1 MAYFLEVGKKIHPD
15 ANFVNL
21 WPKSVTFGKS
31 KTTFNFRD
39 KEDYLFQQKNSAL
52 LRESIQLQGIDY

>member
-1 MAYFLEVGKKIHPD
+1 MTYFLKVGEKIYPD
-15 ANFVNL
+15 AKFVNT

-39 KEDYLFQQKNSAL
+39 KEDYLLQKKNSAL
-52 LRESIQLQGIDY
+52 LRESIQLQGID